1 MANMTP
7 NQVEIAENG
16 RIYYDLYIK
25 PFDEVTMRQIRF
37 QYDTG
42 ADNCLLDIAAL
53 NRLGYTN
60 DWIKTTGEPKKVY
73 TADLKLVEEC
83 FVIKLPNVT
92 IGKHSCTNFHI
103 VTSLSAKLAPLLGLN
118 FIKFCNWFLD
128 YEKAVADFKLIRE
141 IFPIKQGDF
150 GIHFTQ
156 GKI

>member
-1 MANMTP
+1 MANMMT
-7 NQVEIAENG
+7 NQVAIADNG
-16 RIYYDLYIK
+16 RIYYNVYIK
-25 PFDEVTMRQIRF
+25 PFDNVTMQYIRF

-42 ADNCLLDIAAL
+42 ADNCMLDISEL

-118 FIKFCNWFLD
+118 FIKFCSWHLNYKEYFA
-128 YEKAVADFKLIRE
+128 EFELIEE

-156 GKI
+156 G